1 MTRAFFIFAAMLC
14 LAAAQAQD
22 AQQSRAPV
30 PPGPAP
36 ATPQACTLPRIASL
50 DMQTETSGLVTVPVT
65 VDGVQ
70 GRWTVDTGNTGSMI
84 ATTIAVP
91 RKMQIG
97 AYLVPSVMMGGVPI
111 RGFAI
116 APSVDF
122 AGMHAGNV
130 QLALAPE
137 SVLDNDTIGML
148 GPEIMAHY
156 DMDFDFAAGKLN
168 VFSQAHCPGKVIYWT
183 TGIFA
188 QVPFK
193 LDPSGHITIPVTLD
207 GKTMTAVVDTGA
219 QGSTMS
225 LDTVK
230 SIFGIDMKNPALKPL
245 GDIGINNMSPTAA
258 YRYPFGTL
266 TFEGVQVGSPNI
278 TIFKDTGFGKDA
290 PDLVL
295 GIETL
300 RQLHLYI
307 AYGEGNIY
315 LTPAEQR

>member
-1 MTRAFFIFAAMLC
+1 MTRVLFFLAAMLWM
-14 LAAAQAQD
+14 AAAQAQD
-22 AQQSRAPV
+22 AQQSNAP
-30 PPGPAP
+30 PLSGPT
-36 ATPQACTLPRIASL
+36 ATPPPCTLPKIASL
-50 DMQTETSGLVTVPVT
+50 DMQTETSGIVTVPVT
-65 VDGVQ
+65 IDGVQ
-70 GRWTVDTGNTGSMI
+70 GRWIVDTGNTGSMI
-84 ATTIAVP
+84 ATTIAEP

-97 AYLVPSVMMGGVPI
+97 AYAIPSIMMGGVLI
-111 RGFAI
+111 RGYAI
-116 APSVDF
+116 APSVELG
-122 AGMHAGNV
+122 GMHADNIV
-130 QLALAPE
+130 LALAPE
-137 SVLDNDTIGML
+137 GVLDSDTIGML
-148 GPEIMAHY
+148 GPDIMAHY

-183 TGIFA
+183 TGVFA

-193 LDPSGHITIPVTLD
+193 LDLSGHITIPVTLD

-225 LDTVK
+225 FDTVK

-258 YRYPFGTL
+258 YRYPFGSL

-278 TIFKDTGFGKDA
+278 TIFKDTGFGKNA

-315 LTPAEQR
+315 LTPAEQH